1 MSVHLEFALQNVCQ
15 DKSFDELRFWG
26 RLRCKEGNYYIAVAY
41 KFNEFEFPTKR
52 FFYAT
57 SSFNFEVL
65 PKPNPL
71 FREKIEEF
79 NGQFSGNPQTALFEV
94 TETIVEE
101 VQIEQV
107 EAAIQEENAAPKPD
121 LDADVEPEP
130 IEEIPEPVRIEK
142 RVTQNQVVCKEVDR
156 LGFVVR
162 AIEFECACFPKG
174 ALKMSITHQL
184 RYNEAFRGLSA
195 TDAVKAQ
202 NWTHFRQPM
211 TPDAIAAARK
221 PEAVFT
227 NDFLE
232 GIEQDEPKRCWSL
245 QLDLRREMVV

>member
-1 MSVHLEFALQNVCQ
+1 MCQ
-15 DKSFDELRFWG
+15 DNTFDELRFWG
-26 RLRCKEGNYYIAVAY
+26 RVRCKEGNYYLAVAY
-41 KFNEFEFPTKR
+41 KFTEFEFPTKR

-71 FREKIEEF
+71 FQEQIEEF
-79 NGQFSGNPQTALFEV
+79 NGQFTGNPQTPLFEV
-94 TETIVEE
+94 METVVEE
-101 VQIEQV
+101 MQIEQV
-107 EAAIQEENAAPKPD
+107 EAVIQEESSAPKPD
-121 LDADVEPEP
+121 LDAEIEPEP
-130 IEEIPEPVRIEK
+130 VEEIPEPVRIEK
-142 RVTQNQVVCKEVDR
+142 RVTQKQVVCREVDR

-184 RYNEAFRGLSA
+184 RYNEAFCGLTA
-195 TDAVKAQ
+195 AEALKME

-211 TPDAIAAARK
+211 TYEAITAARK
-221 PEAVFT
+221 PEAVFAS
-227 NDFLE
+227 DFLD

-245 QLDLRREMVV
+245 QLDLRREMVR